1 MTPVEDR
8 LAALLDDARLDPDQ
22 LAAAYREGAEALVVA
37 REDPSQ
43 GWRVPRLNALVGAA
57 HSRLFRG
64 PRPGVGRLWHF
75 LCWGLPQRLWDQRRA
90 TSWAAV
96 IVLSTALW
104 TWGSVLTYPDA
115 AADILPLEVLE
126 RIESRLGDGR
136 WIESEA
142 AGPELAA
149 SLLVHNASAA
159 VEACALGV
167 FYGLGAVWRLAS
179 NGAFLGAVLAVVQLE
194 GQALLFWSFLLPHAV
209 VEFAAVFLA
218 GGAGLRLGL
227 ALVRGVGGRRVAF
240 MEAARAAAEVMVAVA
255 VLLALAALIEAFI
268 SSRGVPLAVGLAV
281 DLVSAVALT
290 AVLLRGRPST

>member
-1 MTPVEDR
+1 
-8 LAALLDDARLDPDQ
+8 
-22 LAAAYREGAEALVVA
+22 
-37 REDPSQ
+37 
-43 GWRVPRLNALVGAA
+43 
-57 HSRLFRG
+57 
-64 PRPGVGRLWHF
+64 
-75 LCWGLPQRLWDQRRA
+75 
-90 TSWAAV
+90 
-96 IVLSTALW
+96 
-104 TWGSVLTYPDA
+104 
-115 AADILPLEVLE
+115 
-126 RIESRLGDGR
+126 
-136 WIESEA
+136 
-142 AGPELAA
+142 
-149 SLLVHNASAA
+149 VHNASAA

>member
-8 LAALLDDARLDPDQ
+8 LAALLDDTRVDPDE

-37 REDPSQ
+37 REDPSL

-64 PRPGVGRLWHF
+64 PRPGFGRLWHF
-75 LCWGLPQRLWDQRRA
+75 LSRGLPRRLWDQRRA
-90 TSWAAV
+90 TAWAAL
-96 IVLSTALW
+96 IVLGTALW

-136 WIESEA
+136 WIESEG

-167 FYGLGAVWRLAS
+167 LYGLGAVWRLAS

-194 GQALLFWSFLLPHAV
+194 GHALMFWSFLLPHAV

-227 ALVRGVGGRRVAF
+227 ALLQGAGGRRAAF
-240 MEAARAAAEVMVAVA
+240 VEAARAAAEVMVAVA
-255 VLLALAALIEAFI
+255 GLLAVAAILEGFV

-281 DLVSAVALT
+281 DLVSAGALVAF
-290 AVLLRGRPST
+290 LLRGRPAP